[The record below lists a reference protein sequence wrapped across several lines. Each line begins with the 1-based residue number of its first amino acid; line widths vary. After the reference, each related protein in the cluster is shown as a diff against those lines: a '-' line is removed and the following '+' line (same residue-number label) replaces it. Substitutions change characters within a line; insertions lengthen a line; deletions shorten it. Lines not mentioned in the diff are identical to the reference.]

1 MERVSWIIITIFSV
15 TITLI
20 AVLTLSYTSII
31 TQNLE
36 KDLIEQKITTVKF
49 AGIISES
56 FFDKLVTTLDLS
68 SKRVYVKSVNYTNFV
83 SEDLRGIPEDVDM
96 PKRRAAQEILQ
107 KISDLDA
114 VSFVL
119 PNGDMYLTEPY
130 SNQENLTRLNW
141 ADRDWF
147 RGTVS
152 TLKPYISEAYNA
164 TATRQYAVSAN
175 VPVFSDSQEF
185 VGIWRAIVNLEDL
198 YKITSVMAKDSEY
211 LVFVDHRGNELPISL
226 GINEGKI
233 KNITNLHSVKKALAG
248 ESGIAEEIIDGK
260 KMLVAYSSMSITPHI
275 WGVILIEP
283 YDTAISSIN
292 YIKLESIIL
301 ISLIVLTLVTSAYFY
316 FKNFKTTIRLSENLK
331 ETDRLK
337 EEFSAMV
344 THELKTPLV
353 PIIGYCKMLKNKM
366 LGELNSE
373 QLESIGAIDTNAK
386 RLESLISDIMD
397 VRKLDLD
404 KIRFNIEYVS
414 IDDLFESINTSYK
427 ALEQKGKKFTVN
439 FSKKE
444 LVIKTDKMRL
454 RQVFDNLISNAIKF
468 TPDQNAKIEIG
479 VLEENHKIRFYVK
492 DNGIGIPK
500 DKQSELF
507 KKFYQIDTSERRKV
521 GGTGLGLAISKGI
534 VEKLNGRIWVESDG
548 TSGSVFY
555 FEFSNL

>member
-1 MERVSWIIITIFSV
+1 M
-15 TITLI
+15 
-20 AVLTLSYTSII
+20 
-31 TQNLE
+31 
-36 KDLIEQKITTVKF
+36 F
-49 AGIISES
+49 A
-56 FFDKLVTTLDLS
+56 
-68 SKRVYVKSVNYTNFV
+68 R
-83 SEDLRGIPEDVDM
+83 
-96 PKRRAAQEILQ
+96 
-107 KISDLDA
+107 
-114 VSFVL
+114 
-119 PNGDMYLTEPY
+119 
-130 SNQENLTRLNW
+130 
-141 ADRDWF
+141 
-147 RGTVS
+147 
-152 TLKPYISEAYNA
+152 
-164 TATRQYAVSAN
+164 
-175 VPVFSDSQEF
+175 
-185 VGIWRAIVNLEDL
+185 
-198 YKITSVMAKDSEY
+198 
-211 LVFVDHRGNELPISL
+211 ISL

-316 FKNFKTTIRLSENLK
+316 FKNFKATIRLSENLK